1 MIPPIIAVAQVTKR
15 FASAGGDTVA
25 LGGVSLNVAQGE
37 FVCLIGASGCGKSTL
52 LRIIAGFEGPSEGS
66 VIVRGK
72 PVTGPGPDRGMVF
85 QDYGLFPWLTVRR
98 NIAFGPESRGRS
110 REEVAATTDRFL
122 TMIGLTAFAGAYPH
136 QLSGGMKQRV
146 AIARVLANDAR
157 VVLMDEPF
165 GALDAMTRERLQDE
179 LLALWAETGLTIV
192 FVTHAIEEA
201 IALADRVV
209 VMSPG
214 PGRIVRDVTVDL
226 SRPRDVTSPSFNAL
240 RRELSAVLHSSHQRE
255 TV

>member
-1 MIPPIIAVAQVTKR
+1 MIPAIAVAGVTKR
-15 FASAGGDTVA
+15 FPGPAGETVA
-25 LGGVSLNVAQGE
+25 LDGATLDVAPGE

-52 LRIIAGFEGPSEGS
+52 LRIIAGFETPSEGS
-66 VIVRGK
+66 VTVRGTA
-72 PVTGPGPDRGMVF
+72 VTGPGPDRGMVF

-98 NIAFGPESRGRS
+98 NIGFGPESRGRS
-110 REEVAATTDRFL
+110 RGEVAAITDRFL
-122 TMIGLTAFAGAYPH
+122 TMIGLTPFAGAYPH

-179 LLALWAETGLTIV
+179 LLALWADTGLTIV

-214 PGRIVRDVTVDL
+214 PGRIVRDVRVDL
-226 SRPRDVTSPSFNAL
+226 PRPRDVTSAPFNAL
-240 RRELSAVLHSSHQRE
+240 RRELSALLHASHARE
-255 TV
+255 QA